1 MAEDAAAQ
9 HEIERLLGE
18 IERLRALERNLLDE
32 RDRIRHESL
41 AEITR
46 LQDALR
52 AASSHSFAA
61 AESGPVES
69 RSELTERARHLADL
83 ERSLHER
90 ESALAA
96 ADADALRRE
105 HELEAGRK
113 SLEAS
118 RGALAAERSRLA
130 AERRRLEQES
140 DRLAEW
146 EREALRG
153 GPSTPLPTT
162 FHEGLNRLAEQSGAR
177 GAPPEGSW

>member
-1 MAEDAAAQ
+1 MAPDAAAQ
-9 HEIERLLGE
+9 HQIDRLLAE
-18 IERLRALERNLLDE
+18 VERLRALERGLLAE
-32 RDRIRHESL
+32 RDRIRGESL

-52 AASSHSFAA
+52 AASSRTPVAGD
-61 AESGPVES
+61 SGRVES
-69 RSELTERARHLADL
+69 RSESTDRARHLADV
-83 ERSLHER
+83 ERALYER
-90 ESALAA
+90 ETALAA
-96 ADADALRRE
+96 AEGGVTQREQEVAARRE
-105 HELEAGRK
+105 
-113 SLEAS
+113 SLEES

-162 FHEGLNRLAEQSGAR
+162 FHEGLNRLAERTGAR
-177 GAPPEGSW
+177 GASPEGSW